1 MSSITAYIPNH
12 AIYTIAGVLAAHF
25 PKCTPERVEKMIQQE
40 FEKDTYLRLFDDA
53 KIEELEAKNDY

>member
-25 PKCTPERVEKMIQQE
+25 PKCTPERVEKMI
-40 FEKDTYLRLFDDA
+40 
-53 KIEELEAKNDY
+53 